1 MANSTDEA
9 AGVQR
14 AEETYEHL
22 REERDRYRRELQE
35 LSKRLEA
42 SAGIVRDGL
51 LKKFEALEGC
61 IRTEWRQVQQ
71 VDCECHS
78 KCRHCGGNC
87 CTASCH
93 SPPIHCGDIKT
104 PTSSKSTG
112 SRTGRVRASRRDCA
126 DIRYPALGLE
136 ALEDAKQRKQRAL
149 TPVAK
154 VHDAESSQRS
164 PKAMA
169 DPTVRSAARSISP
182 SSGVSSQASV
192 GTNEVK
198 SELSDVAASVRF
210 DPADTD
216 NKSSQP
222 EPTAT
227 DSVRF
232 DPADSPPEPA
242 AAASV
247 RFDPADTDNKSSQ
260 PEPIATD
267 SVRFDPADSPPEP
280 AAAASVRFDPAD
292 SPPEPAAAS
301 VRFDPA
307 DSPPEP
313 AATSVRFDP
322 PDSPP
327 EPAAASVRFDSAGSH
342 HSRLKLFSSVSSDPA
357 SQGTSL
363 ELSSPGS
370 SEATSVGDSEEHP
383 LASDAL
389 LNEPP
394 RSELQFS
401 FEGCQSAFPS
411 LPNSRLARLGL
422 LPVSLAE
429 LRAANE
435 SVSIVDPNCRYR
447 MEGPATDE
455 PETPTSSADDP
466 AVEDRIRD
474 LAISFA
480 NDAATISERARRA
493 GLARASLEANFDEEL
508 GKLLKQLDSAALAG
522 AGEAAAEA
530 SRSVQLLA
538 DIGAGLSRTA
548 QTLGAVEQ
556 ECRLNFAFHLILRHS
571 EELRTDKEKM
581 SGELELL
588 RQAVEDD
595 QFYTDADSSLSSRYG
610 SSKSAAAG
618 VDGATGSVKGRAK
631 FQQLGR
637 SVARTSSVTA
647 LLQRLA
653 RERERRRRQQQ
664 RRQDGAEAE
673 PLNEC
678 EENGAPQGDEAA
690 DATDSSRSQNYQ
702 HRRALVEDR
711 TVLDRLDRVSV
722 RLFADRRVRLF
733 LAPLTLLVATVCLLW
748 AIAYPIAKRLIG

>member
-14 AEETYEHL
+14 AEETYEQL
-22 REERDRYRRELQE
+22 KEERDRYRRELQE
-35 LSKRLEA
+35 LSKRLDA

-61 IRTEWRQVQQ
+61 IRTEWRQ
-71 VDCECHS
+71 
-78 KCRHCGGNC
+78 
-87 CTASCH
+87 
-93 SPPIHCGDIKT
+93 
-104 PTSSKSTG
+104 STG
-112 SRTGRVRASRRDCA
+112 SRTGRFRAARRNCA

-136 ALEDAKQRKQRAL
+136 ALTDAK
-149 TPVAK
+149 
-154 VHDAESSQRS
+154 
-164 PKAMA
+164 
-169 DPTVRSAARSISP
+169 
-182 SSGVSSQASV
+182 
-192 GTNEVK
+192 NEVK
-198 SELSDVAASVRF
+198 SQLSDVAASVRF

-216 NKSSQP
+216 NKSSPP
-222 EPTAT
+222 EPAAT

-232 DPADSPPEPA
+232 DPADSPLEPAA

-247 RFDPADTDNKSSQ
+247 RFDPADSGNKSC
-260 PEPIATD
+260 
-267 SVRFDPADSPPEP
+267 PPEP
-280 AAAASVRFDPAD
+280 AAATTAASVRFDPAD

-322 PDSPP
+322 
-327 EPAAASVRFDSAGSH
+327 AGSH

-370 SEATSVGDSEEHP
+370 SEATSVGDSEERP
-383 LASDAL
+383 LASDSL

-394 RSELQFS
+394 HSELQFS
-401 FEGCQSAFPS
+401 FEGCQSAFPP

-422 LPVSLAE
+422 LPASLAE

-447 MEGPATDE
+447 MEGPAADE
-455 PETPTSSADDP
+455 PETPTSSANDP

-508 GKLLKQLDSAALAG
+508 GKLLKLLDSAALAG
-522 AGEAAAEA
+522 TGEAAAEA

-618 VDGATGSVKGRAK
+618 VDGATGGVKGRAK

-678 EENGAPQGDEAA
+678 EENGASQGDEAA
-690 DATDSSRSQNYQ
+690 DATDSSRSENYQ
-702 HRRALVEDR
+702 HRRASVEDR

-748 AIAYPIAKRLIG
+748 AIAYPIVKRLIG